1 MPATPVDIYK
11 LAAKADNIY
20 EAIVVMSKR
29 ARQINEEIKIE
40 YNQRIE
46 AIQSQLTEAEE
57 DNDQPTANPD
67 QINIAKD
74 FESRPKPTE
83 IAIKEMFED
92 KLSFRYK
99 ENAEPLTPR
108 E

>member
-1 MPATPVDIYK
+1 MSGKPVDIHK
-11 LAAKADNIY
+11 LAEKADNIY

-46 AIQSQLTEAEE
+46 TLQPQMTETEE
-57 DNDQPTANPD
+57 EIDQPTTNPD
-67 QINIAKD
+67 QIEIAKD
-74 FESRPKPTE
+74 FEGRPKPTE
-83 IAIKEMFED
+83 MSVKEMMQD

-99 ENAEPLTPR
+99 DDTESLTPQ
-108 E
+108 

>member
-1 MPATPVDIYK
+1 MPATPVDIHK
-11 LAAKADNIY
+11 LASKADNIY

-46 AIQSQLTEAEE
+46 ALQPLTTETEE
-57 DNDQPTANPD
+57 EIDQPTTNPD

-74 FESRPKPTE
+74 FENRPKPTE

-92 KLSFRYK
+92 KLTFRYK
-99 ENAEPLTPR
+99 DTNEPLTPQP
-108 E
+108 